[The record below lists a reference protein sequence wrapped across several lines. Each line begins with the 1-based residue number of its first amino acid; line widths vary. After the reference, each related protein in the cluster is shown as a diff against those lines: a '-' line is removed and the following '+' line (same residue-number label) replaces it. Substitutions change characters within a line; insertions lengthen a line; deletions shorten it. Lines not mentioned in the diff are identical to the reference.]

1 MNHRSAR
8 ILVADDE
15 AAIRFTLEIMLRRHG
30 YTVTT
35 ASNGAE
41 ALALVEQQPF
51 ELLLL
56 DLKMPGLS
64 GLEVARRA
72 CELQPAAALLILTGS
87 SQIEGTLEEQ
97 DLDQFA
103 YMLKT
108 ASPQEVLDRVAALT
122 A

>member
-51 ELLLL
+51 ERCC
-56 DLKMPGLS
+56 S
-64 GLEVARRA
+64 
-72 CELQPAAALLILTGS
+72 T
-87 SQIEGTLEEQ
+87 
-97 DLDQFA
+97 
-103 YMLKT
+103 
-108 ASPQEVLDRVAALT
+108 
-122 A
+122 

>member
-15 AAIRFTLEIMLRRHG
+15 AAIRFTMEIMLRRHG

-64 GLEVARRA
+64 GLEVARRS
-72 CELQPAAALLILTGS
+72 CEIQPAAAILILTGS
-87 SQIEGTLEEQ
+87 SWIEGAPEEQ

-108 ASPQEVLDRVAALT
+108 ASPQEVLDHVASLIA
-122 A
+122 

>member
-15 AAIRFTLEIMLRRHG
+15 AAIRFTMEILLRRHG

-72 CELQPAAALLILTGS
+72 CETSASGGATTSSRGAARSRAPSKSRISIS
-87 SQIEGTLEEQ
+87 SRIC
-97 DLDQFA
+97 
-103 YMLKT
+103 
-108 ASPQEVLDRVAALT
+108 
-122 A
+122 

>member
-15 AAIRFTLEIMLRRHG
+15 AAIRFTMEIMLRRHG

-108 ASPQEVLDRVAALT
+108 ASPQEVLDRVAALM

>member
-1 MNHRSAR
+1 MNHPSAR

-15 AAIRFTLEIMLRRHG
+15 AAIRFTMEVLLRRHG

-35 ASNGAE
+35 ASNGTE

>member
-15 AAIRFTLEIMLRRHG
+15 AAIRFTLEMMLRRHG